1 MIHFLF
7 LHTIYFIVGMFCL
20 CFFVVLTDDDLPY
33 IPGEEEPYSPVD
45 EDVPSLSDDIN
56 IAASIEQQMEE
67 LTRKIEKEKLVIQ
80 MMTAGS
86 QNSILI
92 DDYVCIL

>member
-1 MIHFLF
+1 M
-7 LHTIYFIVGMFCL
+7 
-20 CFFVVLTDDDLPY
+20 TDDDLPY

-45 EDVPSLSDDIN
+45 DDVPSLSDDIN
-56 IAASIEQQMEE
+56 ATSSIHQQMEE

-86 QNSILI
+86 QSSIADVDVSI
-92 DDYVCIL
+92 T

>member
-1 MIHFLF
+1 M
-7 LHTIYFIVGMFCL
+7 
-20 CFFVVLTDDDLPY
+20 TDDDLPY

-56 IAASIEQQMEE
+56 TNSSIRQQMEE

-86 QNSILI
+86 QSGIADVDVSII
-92 DDYVCIL
+92 M

>member
-1 MIHFLF
+1 M
-7 LHTIYFIVGMFCL
+7 YFI
-20 CFFVVLTDDDLPY
+20 CFFIVLTDDDLPY

-56 IAASIEQQMEE
+56 ATSSIHQQMEE

-86 QNSILI
+86 QNAVLI
-92 DDYVCIL
+92 DDEVCILYYVIKIFS

>member
-1 MIHFLF
+1 MFVFL
-7 LHTIYFIVGMFCL
+7 
-20 CFFVVLTDDDLPY
+20 VLTDDDLPY

-80 MMTAGS
+80 MMTASS

-92 DDYVCIL
+92 DDDVCIL

>member
-1 MIHFLF
+1 M
-7 LHTIYFIVGMFCL
+7 
-20 CFFVVLTDDDLPY
+20 PY

-56 IAASIEQQMEE
+56 TASSIEQQMEE

-80 MMTAGS
+80 MMTASS

-92 DDYVCIL
+92 DDDVCIL

>member
-1 MIHFLF
+1 M
-7 LHTIYFIVGMFCL
+7 
-20 CFFVVLTDDDLPY
+20 PY

-45 EDVPSLSDDIN
+45 DDVPSLSDDIN
-56 IAASIEQQMEE
+56 TTSSIHQQMEE

-92 DDYVCIL
+92 DDDVCILKT

>member
-1 MIHFLF
+1 MFVFL
-7 LHTIYFIVGMFCL
+7 
-20 CFFVVLTDDDLPY
+20 VLTDDDLPY

-56 IAASIEQQMEE
+56 MAASIEQQMEE

-92 DDYVCIL
+92 DDDVCIL

>member
-1 MIHFLF
+1 M
-7 LHTIYFIVGMFCL
+7 YFV
-20 CFFVVLTDDDLPY
+20 CFFLVLTDDDLPY

-45 EDVPSLSDDIN
+45 EDVPNLSDDIN
-56 IAASIEQQMEE
+56 TASSIEQQMEE

-80 MMTAGS
+80 MMTAGT

-92 DDYVCIL
+92 DDDVCIL

>member
-1 MIHFLF
+1 
-7 LHTIYFIVGMFCL
+7 MFCW
-20 CFFVVLTDDDLPY
+20 FFFLVLSDDDLPY

-45 EDVPSLSDDIN
+45 EDVPGLSDDVN

-92 DDYVCIL
+92 DDDVCIL

>member
-1 MIHFLF
+1 MLF
-7 LHTIYFIVGMFCL
+7 ILYYL
-20 CFFVVLTDDDLPY
+20 FVKYILVLTDDDIPY

-45 EDVPSLSDDIN
+45 EDIPSLSDDIN
-56 IAASIEQQMEE
+56 TAPSIHQQMEE

-86 QNSILI
+86 QSIIADVSL
-92 DDYVCIL
+92 

>member
-7 LHTIYFIVGMFCL
+7 LHTIYFIVCIL
-20 CFFVVLTDDDLPY
+20 FVLFLVLTDDDLPY

-56 IAASIEQQMEE
+56 TASSIEQQMEE

-92 DDYVCIL
+92 DDNVCIL

>member
-1 MIHFLF
+1 M
-7 LHTIYFIVGMFCL
+7 
-20 CFFVVLTDDDLPY
+20 TDDDLPY

-56 IAASIEQQMEE
+56 TASSIEQQMEE

-80 MMTAGS
+80 MMTASS
-86 QNSILI
+86 QNPILI
-92 DDYVCIL
+92 DDDVCIL

>member
-1 MIHFLF
+1 
-7 LHTIYFIVGMFCL
+7 
-20 CFFVVLTDDDLPY
+20 LTDDDLPY

-92 DDYVCIL
+92 DDDVCLL